1 MLQFDEKVIA
11 WMCNDLQKNCQT
23 ISDTTKKNKKK
34 KLKIQIL
41 KLLKDQKILKKSDN
55 SLLRNY

>member
-23 ISDTTKKNKKK
+23 ISDTTKKKKTQNSNTKTSKRPKNIK
-34 KLKIQIL
+34 KI
-41 KLLKDQKILKKSDN
+41 
-55 SLLRNY
+55 R

>member
-23 ISDTTKKNKKK
+23 ISDTTKKKK

>member
-1 MLQFDEKVIA
+1 
-11 WMCNDLQKNCQT
+11 MCNDLQKNCQT
-23 ISDTTKKNKKK
+23 ISDTTKKKK

>member
-23 ISDTTKKNKKK
+23 ISDTTKKKKK
-34 KLKIQIL
+34 TQNSNTKTSKRPKNIKKI
-41 KLLKDQKILKKSDN
+41 
-55 SLLRNY
+55 R

>member
-23 ISDTTKKNKKK
+23 ISDTTKKKKTQNSNTK
-34 KLKIQIL
+34 TSKRPKNI
-41 KLLKDQKILKKSDN
+41 KKSDN

>member
-1 MLQFDEKVIA
+1 
-11 WMCNDLQKNCQT
+11 MCNDLQKNCQT

>member
-1 MLQFDEKVIA
+1 
-11 WMCNDLQKNCQT
+11 MCNDLQKNCQT
-23 ISDTTKKNKKK
+23 ISDTTKKK